1 MEYELSVGG
10 LYSQHSAELSL
21 CAGNITS
28 TLLWS
33 LGSTAG
39 HLAAGLGPDEAAF
52 LCQERS
58 E

>member
-1 MEYELSVGG
+1 MGG

-28 TLLWS
+28 ALLWS